1 MSRTLYLSGPYVNQ
15 EVLAYLQSVEDAV
28 LIWEEPIRDVFDVA
42 QIDHVVS
49 CNYKHLIPL
58 RILSLLP
65 PVVNLHISLL
75 PWNRGSQPNFWSFAK
90 NTVKGVTIHQVT
102 KKVDGGPVYAQTECH
117 FLKPERETLATTHAY
132 LQATMASL
140 FRETWGAIK
149 NGECVPVPQ
158 DGEGSYQSRSDFAA
172 VSHLLV
178 NGWDTPVEQVRGI
191 HLVQSREQEE
201 APAPR

>member
-75 PWNRGSQPNFWSFAK
+75 PWNRGSQPNFWSFVDG
-90 NTVKGVTIHQVT
+90 TPKGVTIHQIT
-102 KKVDGGPVYAQTECH
+102 KRVDGGPIYAQKEVT
-117 FLKPERETLATTHAY
+117 FMKPERETLATTHAY
-132 LQATMASL
+132 LQRMMASL
-140 FRETWGAIK
+140 FRETWPSIK
-149 NGECVPVPQ
+149 SGECVPVPQ
-158 DGEGSYQSRSDFAA
+158 DGHGSYHSRADFAA
-172 VSHLLV
+172 VKHVLSDEW
-178 NGWDTPVEQVRGI
+178 NTPVLSLRAKVT
-191 HLVQSREQEE
+191 V
-201 APAPR
+201 